1 MENESVN
8 SSLFSLMSFQNHAL
22 NLFRTNN
29 PILDGFISII
39 ISALFAY
46 VFRYFRLIK
55 EKILFLCGQISSD
68 ERQFKMRIP
77 EHYFINYFGTIHNAD
92 FNMIQWFVSDLVKH
106 KMTISHTILSMN
118 LEKNFSIEYTTSRE
132 NDDDNDNEDRTSS
145 DKLCINHYKNKSNI
159 KNHIQTYKSPLF
171 TSYQIDYKNHK
182 IKLSL
187 QPHILQKLNDNGNEV
202 QIEAWIISY
211 SSPIQ
216 HYFWKKKTLSLMQ
229 QYEIIDD
236 FMHDTRQKYITHLE
250 DIVWTPKVHKFSNSD
265 KNKKWISQKITNE
278 KNFDNIVLEEK
289 LQQYLINDIEQFI
302 NSKDWYHDLG
312 LSYKRGYLL
321 SGKPGTGKTSI
332 IQAIANYT
340 KSNIYMLDLSKF
352 AKDEELELAL
362 EMLPEKCVLVFE
374 EIDTQT
380 NVVLNR
386 NLQLQLCDKKE
397 KKHKKHKKDNTINK
411 LHLQNQISNFTNGKK
426 SKNQKYHINNT
437 YSYSD
442 SDSDNPDNLSDL
454 NDINKQT
461 LIKILSSG
469 LTLGCILNSLDG
481 IGKTNGRITCIT
493 TNHPEKLDPA
503 LTRPG
508 RIDLHLQLNYCTKNQ
523 IYRMFLLYYKNI
535 LNDDLRKQIQ
545 DIIEN
550 NFTDF
555 SLSSALIS
563 SISLHYKNDPLKSL
577 DELKKI
583 QKKDN
588 R

>member
-1 MENESVN
+1 MEKESVN
-8 SSLFSLMSFQNHAL
+8 SSLFSLMSFQNHAI
-22 NLFRTNN
+22 NLFRTDN
-29 PILDGFISII
+29 PILDGIISII
-39 ISALFAY
+39 ISAAFAY
-46 VFRYFRLIK
+46 IFRYFRLIK
-55 EKILFLCGQISSD
+55 EKILFLFGQISSD
-68 ERQFKMRIP
+68 DRQFKMRIP
-77 EHYFINYFGTIHNAD
+77 EQYFTNYFGTIHNAD
-92 FNMIQWFVSDLVKH
+92 FKMIQWFVSDLVKH

-118 LEKNFSIEYTTSRE
+118 LEKNYSIEYTTSRG
-132 NDDDNDNEDRTSS
+132 NDDDDNEDKTSS
-145 DKLCINHYKNKSNI
+145 DELSINNYKNKCNI

-171 TSYQIDYKNHK
+171 TSYEIDYKNHK

-187 QPHILQKLNDNGNEV
+187 QPHILRKLNDNANEV
-202 QIEAWIISY
+202 QVEAWIISY

-216 HYFWKKKTLSLMQ
+216 NYFWKKTPLSLMQ

-236 FMHDTRQKYITHLE
+236 FMDDTRQKYITHLE

-265 KNKKWISQKITNE
+265 KNKKWISQKIINE
-278 KNFDNIVLEEK
+278 KTFDNIILEEK
-289 LQQYLINDIEQFI
+289 LQEYLINDIEQFI

-340 KSNIYMLDLSKF
+340 KSNIYMVDLSKF
-352 AKDEELELAL
+352 NKDEELELAL

-386 NLQLQLCDKKE
+386 NLQLCDKKD
-397 KKHKKHKKDNTINK
+397 KKD
-411 LHLQNQISNFTNGKK
+411 KK
-426 SKNQKYHINNT
+426 ENEKTSKNRNQQKSQINNNNT
-437 YSYSD
+437 YFD

-454 NDINKQT
+454 NDINKHT
-461 LIKILSSG
+461 LIKMLSSG

-523 IYRMFLLYYKNI
+523 IYRMFLLYYKNM
-535 LNDDLRKQIQ
+535 LTNDLRKNIQ
-545 DIIEN
+545 DIVEKD
-550 NFTDF
+550 FKDF
-555 SLSSALIS
+555 SLSSAIIS

-577 DELKKI
+577 DELQKI

-588 R
+588 NR